1 MNKLFCLDLF
11 INIFVNVIWVNWQVL
26 NLYFLLKWLSVVV
39 QEEFPEDSW
48 DASRNEDHSD
58 TSKTKESWDASQIGK
73 AGHNKDQG
81 ELRRIQDRG

>member
-1 MNKLFCLDLF
+1 MNKLFGLDLF
-11 INIFVNVIWVNWQVL
+11 INIFVNVIWVNWQFM
-26 NLYFLLKWLSVVV
+26 NLSFLLKWLSVVV
-39 QEEFPEDSW
+39 QEEFPNDSW

-58 TSKTKESWDASQIGK
+58 TSKEKESWDASQIGK